1 MIPNLKKSKC
11 TLNDDGFEE
20 VPINQQIKFIC
31 LSQYRKYSV
40 IGKKKANVKYIIA
53 KKSQHGTVRPSDDDS
68 NELEDDTKPKKLK
81 HALNDDGFEEVPI
94 NQQIKFI
101 CFSQYRKYSV
111 IGKKKANVKC
121 IIAKKSQHGTVRPS
135 GTNGSY

>member
-1 MIPNLKKSKC
+1 MIKERNK
-11 TLNDDGFEE
+11 
-20 VPINQQIKFIC
+20 QIKD
-31 LSQYRKYSV
+31 QYRKYSV
-40 IGKKKANVKYIIA
+40 IGKKKANVKCIIA
-53 KKSQHGTVRPSDDDS
+53 KKSQHGTVRPSGKPSTSILKTTKNDDS

-111 IGKKKANVKC
+111 IGKKKANVKY
-121 IIAKKSQHGTVRPS
+121 IFAKKSQHGTVRPS
-135 GTNGSY
+135 GTKGSY

>member
-1 MIPNLKKSKC
+1 MNY
-11 TLNDDGFEE
+11 DDSDGLPKWFIEE
-20 VPINQQIKFIC
+20 DKQHCQASLTITKELVERYKTKMKEINQ
-31 LSQYRKYSV
+31 RPT
-40 IGKKKANVKYIIA
+40 KKN
-53 KKSQHGTVRPSDDDS
+53 
-68 NELEDDTKPKKLK
+68 
-81 HALNDDGFEEVPI
+81 
-94 NQQIKFI
+94 